1 MEKRKMPSTAVL
13 TFAAMILGSILGLIF
28 GEQMCTYKFI
38 GTIWLNCIKMIQI
51 PLIVCILVTAVGKQ
65 GNLSD
70 FGRVA
75 VRIMIYYVVT
85 TICAIII
92 GLGVTSV
99 IKPGTWVNLEG
110 MEVTE
115 IGDTVSMSIPTFFTN
130 MFPDNMFKA
139 FVNADVLGTMVISIM
154 LGVAILKMSNETYKN
169 VVLSWF
175 EGMNNL
181 VTEYLRI
188 VISLSPVGVL
198 FLMGD
203 SFGKYGMA
211 IFSSMAGLLAT
222 HWISLICQILLVYC
236 LFLMIFAHM
245 NPFTFL
251 KKAMPVW
258 TFTLATCSS
267 TANIPVG
274 LKTAK
279 ENFNVPDRIAAFS
292 IPLGASMNSDGMA
305 IGFSTVFLF
314 IAQMN
319 GVQFGIAELLRMI
332 IVATLLS
339 SAGSG
344 IPGGGIVKIATVV
357 STFGLPIEIVGIM
370 AGFYRLFDM
379 GTTTCNC
386 LGDLVGTVVVSHM
399 EDKREQKTAQQHS

>member
-1 MEKRKMPSTAVL
+1 MEKKKMPSTATL
-13 TFAAMILGSILGLIF
+13 TFAAMIIGSVLGLIF
-28 GEQMCTYKFI
+28 GEQMCAYKFI

-51 PLIVCILVTAVGKQ
+51 PLIICILVTAIGKQ

-75 VRIMIYYVVT
+75 ARIMVYYVIT

-92 GLGVTSV
+92 GLGVTSI
-99 IKPGTWVNLEG
+99 IKPGTWANLDG
-110 MEVTE
+110 MTVTE
-115 IGDTVSMSIPTFFTN
+115 IGDTISMTASAFFTN

-154 LGVAILKMSNETYKN
+154 LGIAILKMPNETFKN
-169 VVLSWF
+169 TVLGWF
-175 EGMNNL
+175 EGMNSL

-188 VISLSPVGVL
+188 VIKLSPVGVL

-203 SFGKYGMA
+203 SFGKFGMA

-222 HWISLICQILLVYC
+222 HWISLVCQILLVYC
-236 LFLMIFAHM
+236 SFLMIFAHI

-251 KKAMPVW
+251 RKSMPVW

-319 GVQFGIAELLRMI
+319 GVQFGAADLLRMI

-386 LGDLVGTVVVSHM
+386 LGDLVGTVCVSKM
-399 EDKREQKTAQQHS
+399 EERRERKAAQ

>member
-1 MEKRKMPSTAVL
+1 MGKKKMPSTATL
-13 TFAAMILGSILGLIF
+13 TFAAMIIGSVLGLIF
-28 GEQMCTYKFI
+28 GEQMCAYKFI

-51 PLIVCILVTAVGKQ
+51 PLIICILVTAIGKQ

-75 VRIMIYYVVT
+75 ARIMVYYVIT
-85 TICAIII
+85 TICAIVI
-92 GLGVTSV
+92 GLGVTSI
-99 IKPGTWVNLEG
+99 IKPGTWANLDG
-110 MEVTE
+110 MTVTE
-115 IGDTVSMSIPTFFTN
+115 IGDTISMTASAFFTN

-154 LGVAILKMSNETYKN
+154 LGIAILKMPNETFKN
-169 VVLSWF
+169 TVLGWF
-175 EGMNNL
+175 EGMNSL

-188 VISLSPVGVL
+188 VIKLSPVGVL

-203 SFGKYGMA
+203 SFGKFGMA

-222 HWISLICQILLVYC
+222 HWIALVCQILFVYC
-236 LFLMIFAHM
+236 SFLMVVAHI

-279 ENFNVPDRIAAFS
+279 ENFHVPDRIAAFS

-319 GVQFGIAELLRMI
+319 GVQFGVADLLRMI

-386 LGDLVGTVVVSHM
+386 LGDLVGTVCVSKM
-399 EDKREQKTAQQHS
+399 EERYERKAAQ